1 MTMPLAILAFFAIA
15 LGAIGTPAWPWFRA
29 FVEGH
34 AAVFDF
40 AGFKEPGLAAL
51 MATSSLVVLAGL
63 GLGWW
68 IYGNKSPKAEEP
80 DAIEKSVPPV
90 WVVLHNKFYIDELY
104 GVTVIAFYY
113 WWARVADWLDRR
125 VWGGMVAL
133 VAWLFR
139 GLAQL
144 SRLCDVYWVN
154 GGFDKGCEELSNGG
168 GLLAR
173 VQSGRVQ
180 TYLRLLALA
189 VVVLAAIL
197 IWSSR
202 G

>member
-1 MTMPLAILAFFAIA
+1 
-15 LGAIGTPAWPWFRA
+15 
-29 FVEGH
+29 
-34 AAVFDF
+34 
-40 AGFKEPGLAAL
+40 
-51 MATSSLVVLAGL
+51 MATSSLVVFLGL

-68 IYGNKSPKAEEP
+68 VYGNKSPQAEEP
-80 DAIEKSVPPV
+80 DALESAVPPV
-90 WVVLHNKFYIDELY
+90 WAVLHNKFYVDELY
-104 GVTVIAFYY
+104 GVTVIAFYSG
-113 WWARVADWLDRR
+113 WARVADWLDRW
-125 VWGGMVAL
+125 VWGGAVTL
-133 VAWLFR
+133 VAVLFR
-139 GLAQL
+139 GGAHL

-154 GGFDKGCEELSNGG
+154 GGFDKGCEELANGG

-180 TYLRLLALA
+180 SYLRLLALA